1 MKGILVVID
10 MQNDFISG
18 ALGSKSAQAIV
29 ENARN
34 KIKAHNGMVVF
45 TRDTHTDDYMNT
57 QEGRSLPVK
66 HCISG
71 TKGWEIAPELQEVM
85 QKDALIVDKSAF
97 GSFELVDVLKKHIK
111 PETEIELIGIATDIC
126 VISNALILKAAF
138 PENKIIVDSS
148 CCAGITEEGHNAA
161 LSVML
166 TCQIEVV

>member
-57 QEGRSLPVK
+57 QEGRSAVK

-85 QKDALIVDKSAF
+85 QKTRLLLTSLRLA
-97 GSFELVDVLKKHIK
+97 H
-111 PETEIELIGIATDIC
+111 
-126 VISNALILKAAF
+126 SN
-138 PENKIIVDSS
+138 S
-148 CCAGITEEGHNAA
+148 
-161 LSVML
+161 
-166 TCQIEVV
+166 